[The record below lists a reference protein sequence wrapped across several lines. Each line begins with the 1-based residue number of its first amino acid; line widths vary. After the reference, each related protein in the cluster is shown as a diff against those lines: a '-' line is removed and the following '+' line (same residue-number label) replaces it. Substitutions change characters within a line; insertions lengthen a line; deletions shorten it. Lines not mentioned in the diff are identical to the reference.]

1 MLLPR
6 DVSPKRNMDYSVRE
20 YPTLG
25 SNLNQTTYYTP
36 YDATYESGMY
46 GDVPYEN
53 AHYDAEPF
61 ATNIPVGIRATGTC
75 SFSSIDAQVFDNLR
89 YEETETEYY
98 HTMQK
103 ARPKDPAVGELMPLG
118 DGVGCMLAC
127 TVLLAMV
134 IYVQQ
139 KKAKRAK

>member
-1 MLLPR
+1 
-6 DVSPKRNMDYSVRE
+6 MDYSVRE

-36 YDATYESGMY
+36 YDAAYEHGVY
-46 GDVPYEN
+46 GEMLYSSEC
-53 AHYDAEPF
+53 DAREPF
-61 ATNIPVGIRATGTC
+61 AMTTPAGLRTTGTC
-75 SFSSIDAQVFDNLR
+75 SFSSMDAQVFDNVR

-98 HTMQK
+98 HAMQK

-127 TVLLAMV
+127 TVLLATV